1 MASFDWKGTISAV
14 APALATALG
23 GPLAG
28 IAVQQISTAVLG
40 KPDGKEAEVAQ
51 ALSAGGPEL
60 LEKLKQADNEFAEK
74 MAGLNVDLE
83 KIAADDRNSA
93 RRLEVDSHDTFTPR
107 FLAFVVTLG
116 FFGVLAYLIRF
127 GKPDVGGDVM
137 LVMVG
142 ALGTAWTAI
151 ISFYFGSSAGSQA
164 KDRMLVT
171 SATHPQ

>member
-83 KIAADDRNSA
+83 KIAAELTFGFNPGFLSKLRLFSRANKRNVNVRLSA
-93 RRLEVDSHDTFTPR
+93 LET
-107 FLAFVVTLG
+107 
-116 FFGVLAYLIRF
+116 
-127 GKPDVGGDVM
+127 
-137 LVMVG
+137 
-142 ALGTAWTAI
+142 
-151 ISFYFGSSAGSQA
+151 
-164 KDRMLVT
+164 
-171 SATHPQ
+171 